1 MVFQISADTNRSR
14 RTRECYSLPTM
25 PPLNPL
31 PVSIMQKIE
40 ISTLSYSYSSKARI
54 LQNLNVTFM
63 PGRTALLGPNG
74 AGKSTLMSLMASVN
88 SPSAGTVELSTPRG
102 KRISSRQL
110 SKYRRSVAWL
120 PQDFAPVSGLSVLEH
135 VWYAGW
141 LKGMSRSAVKEAAPT
156 ALASV
161 GLEALSAK
169 KATELSGG
177 QQRRLGIA
185 GALIHRASVVLLDEP
200 TAGLDP
206 GQRDRFRQILASLD
220 DDQITVVST
229 HQTED
234 IDGSFDHVVVLVDG
248 AVRFSGTVGDF
259 MAVAPS
265 SAVDPRDRVR
275 LAYATFV
282 EGEI

>member
-1 MVFQISADTNRSR
+1 
-14 RTRECYSLPTM
+14 
-25 PPLNPL
+25 
-31 PVSIMQKIE
+31 MQKIE

>member
-1 MVFQISADTNRSR
+1 MKKLVITSA
-14 RTRECYSLPTM
+14 
-25 PPLNPL
+25 
-31 PVSIMQKIE
+31 
-40 ISTLSYSYSSKARI
+40 SYGYSSTAKI
-54 LQNLNVTFM
+54 FHGLEVTF
-63 PGRTALLGPNG
+63 GAGKTALLGPNG
-74 AGKSTLMSLMASVN
+74 AGKSTLMSLAASVN
-88 SPSAGTVELSTPRG
+88 SPTSGTIGITMSNG